1 MVSGAG
7 VSVETR
13 RLLLRP
19 MKITDVDAMLRIF
32 ADPLVTASF
41 GMPPFERRQVRQ
53 WVERN
58 LSHQSKF
65 GYGLASVILKHNNL
79 LIGDCGLEH
88 ADIDGEMVPELG
100 YDFLSDYWHK
110 GLATEAARAVIDYAF
125 VELKLSQVI
134 CLIRIG
140 NDRSRR
146 VAERVGMAL
155 ISELNRYGNKYWRY
169 GIERI

>member
-7 VSVETR
+7 ISVERR

-65 GYGLASVILKHNNL
+65 GYGLSSVILKHNNL

-110 GLATEAARAVIDYAF
+110 GLATEAARAESVGPQESEYPPGRAY
-125 VELKLSQVI
+125 KW
-134 CLIRIG
+134 
-140 NDRSRR
+140 RSRFSFDGQWLSPF
-146 VAERVGMAL
+146 A
-155 ISELNRYGNKYWRY
+155 NRSGVDT
-169 GIERI
+169 